1 MGIVSDPYDHET
13 IDNEFGKNRKQLMT
27 GYMNHVLDA
36 FMPGWSRDPSMEDT
50 TKRFVKYLL
59 EFRQPLDYEK
69 IFGTTFALT
78 NKDDASPVEGENEV
92 PKDEGIVV
100 QTNIPFRAVCEH
112 HLLPM
117 HGRASVGYI
126 PNNKLL
132 GLSKFVRLV
141 EGVGL
146 ERPSLQEHIG
156 NRIADLMVEHLEP
169 KGVAVVI
176 SSEHTCM
183 SCRGVHAPDVVTVS
197 SALRGVFMSNP
208 LARAEL
214 MELIK
219 HR

>member
-1 MGIVSDPYDHET
+1 MDLEKNPFDHLNIDPEY
-13 IDNEFGKNRKQLMT
+13 GASRKDLMVR
-27 GYMNHVLDA
+27 GMNHVLDA
-36 FMPGWSRDPSMEDT
+36 FMPGWHKDPSMADT
-50 TKRFVKYLL
+50 AKRWVKYLL
-59 EFRQPLDYEK
+59 EFRQPLDMHK
-69 IFGTTFALT
+69 IFGTTFALQ
-78 NKDDASPVEGENEV
+78 NNEAAPVEGGEEV

-126 PNNKLL
+126 PNRKLL

-156 NRIADLMVEHLEP
+156 NRIADLMVENLEP

-183 SCRGVHAPDVVTVS
+183 SCRGVAAPDVVTVS

-208 LARAEL
+208 WARAEL